1 MSPAPHITHAPSS
14 TPRAGSPSRL
24 PQADST
30 AAFGLRVSRQ
40 FAQCRRES
48 GQMALLWI
56 EADTLMPGS
65 EDRSDAEH
73 DALIQTVSL
82 RLRNRVRG
90 TDEVVYMGGS
100 AFAVLLLAAGAAEA
114 RLVEQR
120 LTQALRGA
128 YCVESRLIQL
138 AVRVG
143 TALFPQT
150 GRNGSELAEAARQN
164 VGLPV

>member
-1 MSPAPHITHAPSS
+1 MSPAPLITPAANPA
-14 TPRAGSPSRL
+14 PRAGGPSRL
-24 PQADST
+24 PQAEST

-48 GQMALLWI
+48 GQLGLLWI
-56 EADTLMPGS
+56 EADVPLPAGAEHS
-65 EDRSDAEH
+65 VAEH
-73 DALIQTVSL
+73 DSLIQTISL
-82 RLRNRVRG
+82 RLRNRVRS

-100 AFAVLLLAAGAAEA
+100 AFVVLLLAAGAAEA

-120 LTQALRGA
+120 LTQALRGT

-138 AVRVG
+138 GVRVG

-150 GRNGSELAEAARQN
+150 GRNGGDLAEAARQN
-164 VGLPV
+164 LGLPV

>member
-1 MSPAPHITHAPSS
+1 MSPAPLITTASSSAPRTSA
-14 TPRAGSPSRL
+14 TSRL
-24 PQADST
+24 PLAEST

-48 GQMALLWI
+48 GQLGLLWI
-56 EADTLMPGS
+56 EADAPPAAGAEPGT
-65 EDRSDAEH
+65 AEH

-120 LTQALRGA
+120 LTQALRGT

-138 AVRVG
+138 GVRVG

-150 GRNGSELAEAARQN
+150 GRNGCDLAEAARHN
-164 VGLPV
+164 LGTPV